1 MYWDAETIVAFD
13 DLVFP
18 NDVDEEDFRDFL
30 DPEFYDNLL
39 VYGPPGTG
47 KSVLCSAIAAARTD
61 SKTLRDLRQNIVYF
75 DCKDKEQNKKMLRL
89 KRLSKRESRRGRT
102 CGHVRALS

>member
-13 DLVFP
+13 NLVFP

-47 KSVLCSAIAAARTD
+47 KSALCSAIAAARTD
-61 SKTLRDLRQNIVYF
+61 SKTPSDLRQTSFILTA
-75 DCKDKEQNKKMLRL
+75 KTKIRT
-89 KRLSKRESRRGRT
+89 KRSLGKT
-102 CGHVRALS
+102 CLTN